1 MKDYKHTHH
10 KARPR
15 EAKRRPIGG
24 TLLGIFIGLVLGL
37 AIASA
42 VAIYMTNAPVPF
54 LHKAQP
60 GRSTSPQADQK
71 LADAAKSSEAAKAT
85 APEKPKFDFY
95 KILPGQEEPVTERE
109 LKSAAAKQPD
119 KAGAAPKEV
128 YFVQAGAFQSPADA
142 DNLKARLALM
152 GLQASVEP
160 ANLPDKGTWY
170 RVRLG
175 PYTQL
180 EEINRVR
187 STLAQNGVDAALV
200 KIKN

>member
-1 MKDYKHTHH
+1 LKDY

-15 EAKRRPIGG
+15 EAKKRPIGG

-37 AIASA
+37 ALASA
-42 VAIYMTNAPVPF
+42 IAIYMSNAPVPF
-54 LHKAQP
+54 VNKGPTTRATP
-60 GRSTSPQADQK
+60 PADQK
-71 LADAAKSSEAAKAT
+71 LADAAKRADAAKV
-85 APEKPKFDFY
+85 APADRPKFDFY

-109 LKSAAAKQPD
+109 IRSAAAKPPD
-119 KAGAAPKEV
+119 KAGTGAPRDL

-142 DNLKARLALM
+142 DNLKARLALL

-160 ANLPDKGTWY
+160 ANLPDRGTWY

-175 PYTQL
+175 PYSQL
-180 EEINRVR
+180 DEINRVR

>member
-1 MKDYKHTHH
+1 LRDY

-15 EAKRRPIGG
+15 EAKRRPLGG
-24 TLLGIFIGLVLGL
+24 TLLGIFIGLVIGL
-37 AIASA
+37 ALASA
-42 VAIYMTNAPVPF
+42 IAIYMSNAPVPF
-54 LHKAQP
+54 VNKGPATRATP
-60 GRSTSPQADQK
+60 PADQK
-71 LADAAKSSEAAKAT
+71 LADAARRADAAKV
-85 APEKPKFDFY
+85 APADRPKFDFY

-109 LKSAAAKQPD
+109 LRSAAAKPPD
-119 KAGAAPKEV
+119 KAGAAAPKDL

-142 DNLKARLALM
+142 DNLKARLALL

-160 ANLPDKGTWY
+160 ANLPDRGTWY

-175 PYTQL
+175 PYSQL
-180 EEINRVR
+180 DEINRVR

>member
-1 MKDYKHTHH
+1 VKDYKHRHY
-10 KARPR
+10 KPRPR

-54 LHKAQP
+54 LNKTQA
-60 GRSTSPQADQK
+60 GRSAPPADQK
-71 LADAAKSSEAAKAT
+71 LADAAKSSEAAKGT

-95 KILPGQEEPVTERE
+95 KILPGQEEPVTDRE
-109 LKSAAAKQPD
+109 LKSAAARPPD
-119 KAGAAPKEV
+119 KAGVAPKDV

-142 DNLKARLALM
+142 DNLKARLALI

-160 ANLPDKGTWY
+160 AHLPDRGTWY

-180 EEINRVR
+180 DEINRIR
-187 STLAQNGVDAALV
+187 ATLAQNGVDAALV

>member
-1 MKDYKHTHH
+1 MRDY

-15 EAKRRPIGG
+15 EAKRRPLGG
-24 TLLGIFIGLVLGL
+24 TLLGIFIGLVIGL
-37 AIASA
+37 ALASA
-42 VAIYMTNAPVPF
+42 IAIYMSNAPVPF
-54 LHKAQP
+54 VNKGPATRATP
-60 GRSTSPQADQK
+60 PADQK
-71 LADAAKSSEAAKAT
+71 LADAARRADAAKV
-85 APEKPKFDFY
+85 APADRPKFDFY

-109 LKSAAAKQPD
+109 LRSAAAKPPD
-119 KAGAAPKEV
+119 KAGAAAPKDL

-142 DNLKARLALM
+142 DNLKARLALL

-160 ANLPDKGTWY
+160 ANLPDRGTWY

-175 PYTQL
+175 PYSQL
-180 EEINRVR
+180 DEINRVR